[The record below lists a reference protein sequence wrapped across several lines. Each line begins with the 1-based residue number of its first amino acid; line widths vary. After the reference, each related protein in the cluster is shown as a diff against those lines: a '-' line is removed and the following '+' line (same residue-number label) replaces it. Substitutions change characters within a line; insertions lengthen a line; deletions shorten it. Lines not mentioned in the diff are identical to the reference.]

1 MKNIFKYILL
11 GGFVLVL
18 VFLLVS
24 DSKKAKKVN
33 NTENKIELYNYTSE
47 ITIKDAS
54 LNVEI
59 ARTAEAQARGLSG
72 RESLK
77 EDQGMLFDFETS
89 DIYKFWMKDMK
100 FPIDMIWFDEDRRVV
115 YIQEDATPESYPESF
130 GPNEN
135 TKYVLEVVSGFTKK
149 YNIQIGDEMVFQ
161 FPD

>member
-1 MKNIFKYILL
+1 M
-11 GGFVLVL
+11 
-18 VFLLVS
+18 
-24 DSKKAKKVN
+24 
-33 NTENKIELYNYTSE
+33 
-47 ITIKDAS
+47 DAS

-59 ARTAEAQARGLSG
+59 VRTGEAQERGLSG
-72 RESLK
+72 RASLA

-135 TKYVLEVVSGFTKK
+135 TKYVLEVVAGFTQK
-149 YNIQIGDEMVFQ
+149 YNIKIGDKLVLQ
-161 FPD
+161 LPD

>member
-89 DIYKFWMKDMK
+89 DIYNFWMKDMK